1 MMPMPAADRIQK
13 FSTLLAIACVVAGC
27 AQNLS
32 RDVPAPPDQA
42 ALPQAE
48 TGVLD
53 AIGDAVD
60 AKLPPGHSGYWLLD
74 ENEDALDTRLAI
86 IDHAV
91 SSLDVQYFIWQ
102 GDETGTLF
110 GERLLEAADR
120 GVKIRILLDDMAL
133 THSNAGIA
141 GLDYH
146 QNIEVRIY
154 NPWESR
160 NSTFGKGSEFMFDAG
175 RLNQR
180 MHNKILAADN
190 RFVIIGG
197 RNIGNRYFG
206 LYEAYVQNDLDI
218 LIGGPLVA
226 QISGMFDVYWNSDTL
241 YPGSAFALDE
251 DPEELYQELRA
262 EVDTFIGE
270 NEDKLKSF
278 DVARHDWREKLDG
291 FLKKMATGPGV
302 LYFDAPEID
311 RDAGE
316 TRVAYRIEGYS
327 ELAEDEYLI
336 ASAYFIPDDAMITA
350 IQDLTDRGVQVSI
363 LTNSLASNNNTVAHT
378 GYKHWRDDV
387 LKAGAELY
395 ELRHDAELKS
405 AYDTP
410 PVTAAY
416 VGLHKKASVIDRKR
430 IFIGS
435 LNLDPRSIDI
445 NTEMAIIVESEKL
458 AGEMAD
464 LLERDMHPDN
474 AWQVKFDEDG
484 ELIWV
489 NSDETVTR
497 QPAQSFKQRF
507 QDALL
512 NLLPIKD
519 QL

>member
-1 MMPMPAADRIQK
+1 MSIPATVSGQR
-13 FSTLLAIACVVAGC
+13 LVAIFAMSCLINGC
-27 AQNLS
+27 AQKLP
-32 RDVPAPPDQA
+32 RDVPAPPNQVA
-42 ALPQAE
+42 SPQAE

-60 AKLPPGHSGYWLLD
+60 ARLAPGHSGYWLLD
-74 ENEDALDTRLAI
+74 KNEDALNTRLAI

-102 GDETGTLF
+102 GDETSILF
-110 GERLLEAADR
+110 GQRVLEAADR
-120 GVKIRILLDDMAL
+120 GVRVRILLDDMAM
-133 THSNAGIA
+133 TESSGGIA
-141 GLDYH
+141 AFDYH
-146 QNIEVRIY
+146 PNIEVRIY

-160 NSTFGKGSEFMFDAG
+160 GSTLGKGSEFMFNAG

-206 LYEAYVQNDLDI
+206 LYDGYVQNDLDA
-218 LIGGPLVA
+218 LIAGPLVS

-241 YPGSAFALDE
+241 YPGSAFALGQ
-251 DPEELYQELRA
+251 DPEKLYQDLRTDID
-262 EVDTFIGE
+262 EFIAE
-270 NEDKLKSF
+270 NEAMLKSF
-278 DVARHDWREKLDG
+278 DVARHDWREQLDG
-291 FLKKMATGPGV
+291 FLNTMATGPGV

-311 RDAGE
+311 RNAGE
-316 TRVAYRIEGYS
+316 TRMAYRIKGYS
-327 ELAEDEYLI
+327 ELAEKEYLI
-336 ASAYFIPDDAMITA
+336 ASAYFIPNDEMIAA
-350 IQDLTDRGVQVSI
+350 IQDLTDRGVQVHI

-395 ELRHDAELKS
+395 ELRHDAAIKPN
-405 AYDTP
+405 YDTP
-410 PVTAAY
+410 PVTAQFI
-416 VGLHKKASVIDRKR
+416 GLHKKASVIDRKR
-430 IFIGS
+430 VYIGS

-445 NTEMAIIVESEKL
+445 NTEMAIIIESEKL

-474 AWQVKFDEDG
+474 AWQVKFDADG
-484 ELIWV
+484 DLIWV

-497 QPAQSFKQRF
+497 QPAQGTMQRF

-512 NLLPIKD
+512 NLIPIKD

>member
-1 MMPMPAADRIQK
+1 MANPSAVL
-13 FSTLLAIACVVAGC
+13 TLRLVTMLAIAFAIDGC
-27 AQNLS
+27 AQKLP
-32 RDVPAPPDQA
+32 RDVPPPPDQVA
-42 ALPQAE
+42 SPQAE

-60 AKLPPGHSGYWLLD
+60 TELPPGHSGYWLLD
-74 ENEDALDTRLAI
+74 ENEMALNTRLAV

-102 GDETGTLF
+102 GDETGVLF

-120 GVKIRILLDDMAL
+120 GVHVRILVDDMAL
-133 THSNAGIA
+133 NGSNAGIT

-146 QNIEVRIY
+146 PNIEVRIY
-154 NPWESR
+154 NPWDTR
-160 NSTFGKGSEFMFDAG
+160 NSTMRKATEFMGDAG

-206 LYEAYVQNDLDI
+206 LYDAYVQNDLDV
-218 LIGGPLVA
+218 LIAGPLVA

-241 YPGSAFALDE
+241 YPGSAFALGE
-251 DPEELYQELRA
+251 DPEELYNSLRTR
-262 EVDTFIGE
+262 VDEFVAE
-270 NEDKLKSF
+270 NEELLKSF

-291 FLKKMATGPGV
+291 FIERMATGPGV
-302 LYFDAPEID
+302 LYFDPPEID
-311 RDAGE
+311 RD
-316 TRVAYRIEGYS
+316 S
-327 ELAEDEYLI
+327 EERLEDQMQGTMTGFAEEEYLI
-336 ASAYFIPDDAMITA
+336 ASAYFIPDEAIITA
-350 IQDLTDRGVQVSI
+350 IQDMTDRGVRVSI

-378 GYKHWRDDV
+378 GFKHWRDEV

-405 AYDTP
+405 FYDTP
-410 PVTAAY
+410 PVEAEF
-416 VGLHKKASVIDRKR
+416 VGLHKKAAVIDRKR
-430 IFIGS
+430 VWIGS
-435 LNLDPRSIDI
+435 LNLDPRSLDI
-445 NTEMAIIVESEKL
+445 NTEMAIVIDSEKL
-458 AGEMAD
+458 AGEMVD
-464 LLERDMHPDN
+464 LLKRDMAPEN
-474 AWQVKFDEDG
+474 AWHVKFDKDG

-497 QPAQSFKQRF
+497 QPAQSFQQRF

-512 NLLPIKD
+512 NLIPIKD

>member
-1 MMPMPAADRIQK
+1 MKPPVELFNR
-13 FSTLLAIACVVAGC
+13 LIAMGVVTFIVAGC
-27 AQNLS
+27 AQKLP
-32 RDVPAPPDQA
+32 RDVPAPPNQVA
-42 ALPQAE
+42 MPQSE
-48 TGVLD
+48 VGVLD

-60 AKLPPGHSGYWLLD
+60 AKLPPGHSAYWLLD
-74 ENEDALDTRLAI
+74 ENEDALNTRLAI
-86 IDHAV
+86 IDHAI

-102 GDETGTLF
+102 GDETGILF

-120 GVKIRILLDDMAL
+120 GVKVRILLDDMAM
-133 THSNAGIA
+133 TDSNAGIA
-141 GLDYH
+141 GFDYH
-146 QNIEVRIY
+146 PNIEVRIY

-160 NSTFGKGSEFMFDAG
+160 NSTLSKGSEFMFDAA

-206 LYEAYVQNDLDI
+206 LYEAYVQNDLDV

-226 QISGMFDVYWNSDTL
+226 QISDMFDTYWNSDTL
-241 YPGSAFALDE
+241 YPGSAFALGE
-251 DPEELYQELRA
+251 DPEALYQELR
-262 EVDTFIGE
+262 EEFDIFIGE
-270 NEDKLKSF
+270 NEEKLKSF

-302 LYFDAPEID
+302 LYFDPPEID

-316 TRVAYRIEGYS
+316 TRMAYRIEGYDK
-327 ELAEDEYLI
+327 LAEEEYLI
-336 ASAYFIPDDAMITA
+336 ASAYFIPNDEMIAA
-350 IQDLTDRGVQVSI
+350 IHDLTDRGVKVSI

-378 GYKHWRDDV
+378 GFKHWRDEV

-395 ELRHDAELKS
+395 ELRHDAQLKS
-405 AYDTP
+405 IYDTP
-410 PVTAAY
+410 PVTAAF

-430 IFIGS
+430 VFIGS

-445 NTEMAIIVESEKL
+445 NTEMAIIVESEQL

-474 AWQVKFDEDG
+474 AWQVKFDKDG
-484 ELIWV
+484 DLIWV

-497 QPAQSFKQRF
+497 QPAQGFQQRF